1 MKNNGRSIIS
11 VICVFFV
18 IFISTYNVSYSKAII
33 SSLKDE
39 EQILK
44 QLRDYKIH
52 AKLCDKYIDRYSVIK
67 NIEYYDFDGNLMKDG
82 VLVVQDALAENVV
95 KIFEKLKAKKFPIA
109 TVKPAIGR
117 KLVNR
122 LPFGLFGLKKV
133 VNNKDVNNLT
143 GAYCCRK
150 IQHTDRLSLHSFGTA
165 IDINTLQNP
174 CIFIDEKKK
183 KILNVVPK
191 DGVMYLN
198 RKIER
203 PGKPYGAGKIDN
215 SIVKIF
221 QRNGFDIW
229 GGDWDFPIDY
239 QHFQVSGRKFA
250 DLLMLADK
258 KNAKKIFDL
267 HVKCFNENGKSLS
280 DIAEDKE
287 IDLEEIYE
295 QDESKN
301 KAIFF
306 KKIKNICKVGANK
319 KLSQ

>member
-1 MKNNGRSIIS
+1 MKKNNVNIINT
-11 VICVFFV
+11 ICIFFV
-18 IFISTYNVSYSKAII
+18 TFFFTCNVSYSKAII

-44 QLRDYKIH
+44 KLKDYKIH
-52 AKLCDKYIDRYSVIK
+52 TKLCDKYIDRFSVIK
-67 NIEYYDFDGNLMKDG
+67 NIEYYDFNGNLVKDG

-95 KIFEKLKAKKFPIA
+95 KIFEKLKARKFPIA
-109 TVKPAIGR
+109 PVKLAIGR
-117 KLVNR
+117 KLINR

-133 VNNKDVNNLT
+133 VDNKDVNNLT

-165 IDINTLQNP
+165 IDINILQNP

-203 PGKPYGAGKIDN
+203 PNKPYGVGKIDD
-215 SIVKIF
+215 SIVRIF

-239 QHFQVSGRKFA
+239 QHFQVSNGKFA
-250 DLLMLADK
+250 NLLMLADK

-267 HVKCFNENGKSLS
+267 HVKCFNENGRSLS
-280 DIAEDKE
+280 DMAEDKE
-287 IDLEEIYE
+287 VDLEEIYE
-295 QDESKN
+295 QDKSKN

-306 KKIKNICKVGANK
+306 KKIKSICKICVNK